1 MSWIEIVDS
10 AVKIGLG
17 AFISALASYLIL
29 NKNHKH
35 EIEMALREIKN
46 NNTEER
52 KSYFS
57 QFLTH
62 SLMLTQKYRD
72 VSCNAQGEDYI
83 DYLNIYNHLQII
95 SNDNIRLGAFNLFNA
110 VNQFIVISKNQQD
123 RQLLRDMRSRIDAN
137 TGEFQYIA
145 REDVKGA

>member
-1 MSWIEIVDS
+1 
-10 AVKIGLG
+10 
-17 AFISALASYLIL
+17 
-29 NKNHKH
+29 
-35 EIEMALREIKN
+35 
-46 NNTEER
+46 
-52 KSYFS
+52 
-57 QFLTH
+57 
-62 SLMLTQKYRD
+62 MLTQKYRD